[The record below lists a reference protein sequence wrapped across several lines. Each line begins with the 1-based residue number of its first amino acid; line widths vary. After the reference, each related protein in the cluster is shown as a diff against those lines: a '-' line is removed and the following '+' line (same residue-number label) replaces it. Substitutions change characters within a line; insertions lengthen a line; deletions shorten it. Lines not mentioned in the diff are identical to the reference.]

1 MATDTT
7 IPVQYTQRGG
17 DSGNTTGD
25 GTDES
30 ASGAGGGGY
39 SASNAATQGDVSQSG
54 GEGGAVTNNFGDD
67 PRNAAVE
74 RGSVSFPAWAAVA
87 IALLALTGFAVYMK
101 RR

>member
-67 PRNAAVE
+67 STNAGVE